1 MDHILITGAT
11 GGIGQAVVRSLAEQE
26 AKLCLSGRNE
36 AKLQELISSLPGEGH
51 YVLPLHLEN
60 PESLEGPLKN
70 AVKAHGRF
78 TGFVHAAG
86 VGDVR
91 PIRLTKTDFVNRVM
105 KINFSSYL
113 EIVRVLSS
121 KQCKGDYLN
130 IVGVSAIGA
139 LIGNSTKTA
148 YCASKAAMNAATRC
162 LAKELAP
169 KNIRINTVAPGATQ
183 SDMLSDILNLPGGDV
198 ALAKITE
205 RQFLGVCS
213 PYDIAQ
219 GILFLLNLS
228 SKMITGHCLP
238 IDGGKLIN

>member
-11 GGIGQAVVRSLAEQE
+11 GGIGQAVVRCLAEQN

-36 AKLQELISSLPGEGH
+36 TKLKDLISSLPSEGH
-51 YVLPLHLEN
+51 YVLPLNLEN
-60 PESLEGPLKN
+60 PESLEGPLKD
-70 AVKAHGRF
+70 AVKSNGRF

-86 VGDVR
+86 VGEVR
-91 PIRLTKTDFVNRVM
+91 PVRLTKTDFVNRVM
-105 KINFSSYL
+105 NINFMSYL

-121 KQCKGDYLN
+121 KQCKGEYLN

-183 SDMLSDILNLPGGDV
+183 TDMMSDILNLPGGDK

-205 RQFLGVCS
+205 RQFLGICE
-213 PYDIAQ
+213 PEDIAQ
-219 GILFLLNLS
+219 GVSFLLNS
-228 SKMITGHCLP
+228 QSRMISGHCLP
-238 IDGGKLIN
+238 VDGGKLIN